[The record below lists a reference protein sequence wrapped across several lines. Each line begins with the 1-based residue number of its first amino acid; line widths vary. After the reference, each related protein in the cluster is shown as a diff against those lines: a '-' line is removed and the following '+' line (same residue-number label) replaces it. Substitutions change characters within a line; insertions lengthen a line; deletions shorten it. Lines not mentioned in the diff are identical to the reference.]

1 MNDVYFAVLLYV
13 WLGLINSVL
22 FADGATTEMQMA
34 CVFLWPI
41 LFPAFVYKSLLEFV
55 GGYK

>member
-1 MNDVYFAVLLYV
+1 MTDIYLVVLMYV

-34 CVFLWPI
+34 CIFAWPI
-41 LFPAFVYKSLLEFV
+41 LFPVLAYTSLVQFIQ
-55 GGYK
+55 GR